1 MDNRGLIL
9 AISCILLA
17 ALAIYVNRR
26 RTKKTMNTISQ
37 MLEMAMEGTYS
48 ETFFDESRLSALE
61 TKFAH
66 YLSSSA
72 ISAQNVAIEKDK
84 IKTLISDISHQTKTP
99 ISNLLLYSE
108 LIAEE
113 ELSEDM
119 RSNVEAIG
127 QQTEKLRFLIDSLV
141 KLSRLEN
148 GILTLSPRQE
158 AVQTMLDG
166 IAAQYDSKAAQ
177 KGLALQIT
185 ETTASACFDPK
196 WTAEALGNLV
206 DNAIKYTHSG
216 SVTISAAEYELFTR
230 IDVTDTG
237 IGIEESV
244 QPKIFSRFY
253 RSEAVREDE
262 GVGIGLYLA
271 REIISGEGGYIKL
284 RSEPGKGST
293 FSVFL
298 PRQAKILQN
307 CEN

>member
-1 MDNRGLIL
+1 MDNWIVIL
-9 AISCILLA
+9 EFSCVLAA
-17 ALAIYVNRR
+17 ALAIYANYR
-26 RTKKTMNTISQ
+26 RTKKTMDTIDQ
-37 MLEMAMEGTYS
+37 MLDAAVEGTYS
-48 ETFFDESRLSALE
+48 ETNFDESRLSALE

-72 ISAQNVAIEKDK
+72 ISARNVTIEKDK
-84 IKTLISDISHQTKTP
+84 IKTLIADISHQTKTP
-99 ISNLLLYSE
+99 IANLLLYSE

-113 ELSEDM
+113 ELPGDM
-119 RSNVEAIG
+119 HSNVEAIH

-148 GILTLSPRQE
+148 RILTLSPRQE
-158 AVQTMLDG
+158 SVQPMLDG
-166 IAAQYDSKAAQ
+166 IAAQYGSKTKQ
-177 KGLALQIT
+177 KGLVLQIS
-185 ETTASACFDPK
+185 ETTSSACCDPK
-196 WTAEALGNLV
+196 WTTEALGNLV
-206 DNAIKYTHSG
+206 DNAIKYTPSG

-237 IGIEESV
+237 IGIEESE

-253 RSEAVREDE
+253 RSEAVRENE

-284 RSEPGKGST
+284 TSEPGKGST

-298 PRQAKILQN
+298 PRQAEILQN
-307 CEN
+307 C

>member
-1 MDNRGLIL
+1 MDNWIVIL
-9 AISCILLA
+9 EFSCVLAA
-17 ALAIYVNRR
+17 ALAIYANYR
-26 RTKKTMNTISQ
+26 RTKKTMDTIDQ
-37 MLEMAMEGTYS
+37 MLDAAVEGTYS
-48 ETFFDESRLSALE
+48 ETNFDESRLSALE

-72 ISAQNVAIEKDK
+72 ISARNVTIEKDK
-84 IKTLISDISHQTKTP
+84 IKTLIADISHQTKTP
-99 ISNLLLYSE
+99 IANLLLYSE

-113 ELSEDM
+113 ELPGDM
-119 RSNVEAIG
+119 HSNVEAIH

-158 AVQTMLDG
+158 SVQ
-166 IAAQYDSKAAQ
+166 Q
-177 KGLALQIT
+177 KGLVLQIS
-185 ETTASACFDPK
+185 ETTSSACCDPK
-196 WTAEALGNLV
+196 WTTEALGNLV
-206 DNAIKYTHSG
+206 DNAIKYTPSG

-237 IGIEESV
+237 IGIEESE

-253 RSEAVREDE
+253 RSEAVRKNE

-284 RSEPGKGST
+284 TSEPGKGST

-298 PRQAKILQN
+298 PRQAEILQN
-307 CEN
+307 C